1 MDAGSTVSSRV
12 EAERA
17 DMIASTTSAV
27 AAAAAT
33 IERPPTPEI
42 LAGDIPL
49 EPSEEDADEVDDAE
63 SRAHAERFFQDL
75 QQALLDSLT
84 Q

>member
-1 MDAGSTVSSRV
+1 MDAGSTMSSRV

-17 DMIASTTSAV
+17 DMIASTT
-27 AAAAAT
+27 AAAAASA